1 MAIIKFINSK
11 PTLETLIN
19 YVTKESKVF
28 AVEGKD
34 CLAENV
40 LDEMKSVKKA
50 FQKEDGREFIQR
62 NIKQIDD
69 VLLVI
74 NKNKGLEPNVVLGND
89 TICGSFFIAG
99 DDYENAD
106 FVSLTKKQYR
116 KFANMFSKEKQ
127 ITNDET
133 EVQEME

>member
-1 MAIIKFINSK
+1 MEENRYIEVLFKKPNRQPKKVTIENS
-11 PTLETLIN
+11 LE
-19 YVTKESKVF
+19 
-28 AVEGKD
+28 A
-34 CLAENV
+34 
-40 LDEMKSVKKA
+40 M
-50 FQKEDGREFIQR
+50 QR
-62 NIKQIDD
+62 LVGGNIEVKQIDD